1 MQVLTAKDLHEKMKQ
16 SNDYVIVDIREPY
29 ECEVGRIASIHI
41 PMGELIARQDELNDD
56 KKIVLMC
63 KSGKRAEA
71 AANLLTTEFN
81 KYNIYVL
88 EGGISAWRDTVNP
101 DLKID

>member
-1 MQVLTAKDLHEKMKQ
+1 MQVLTAKDLHERMNQ
-16 SNDYVIVDIREPY
+16 TNEYLIVDIREPY
-29 ECEVGRIASIHI
+29 ECQIGRIDSIHI
-41 PMGELIARQDELNDD
+41 PMGELISRQDELPDD

-71 AANLLTTEFN
+71 AANLLITEFN
-81 KYNIYVL
+81 KCNIYML
-88 EGGISAWRDTVNP
+88 EGGITAWRDTVNP

>member
-1 MQVLTAKDLHEKMKQ
+1 MQVLTAKDLHKKMKQ

-41 PMGELIARQDELNDD
+41 PMGELIARHDELSDN

-81 KYNIYVL
+81 KFNIYVL

>member
-1 MQVLTAKDLHEKMKQ
+1 MQVLTAKDLHERMNQ
-16 SNDYVIVDIREPY
+16 TNEYLIVDIREPY
-29 ECEVGRIASIHI
+29 ECQIGRIDSLHI
-41 PMGELIARQDELNDD
+41 PMGELISRQDELPDD

-71 AANLLTTEFN
+71 AANLLITEFN
-81 KYNIYVL
+81 KCNIYML
-88 EGGISAWRDTVNP
+88 EGGITAWRDTVNP